1 MNGRYKIIQD
11 YFGLFDQKTTL
22 CVTDSLFNAV
32 QLCEQLN
39 ESTKDRPYDY
49 DFEKV
54 VDEVDD
60 ALDFYP
66 GESFADAGYV
76 YDVKNLEDF
85 TKLLLKK
92 KRHPRK
98 RLVE

>member
-1 MNGRYKIIQD
+1 MKERYKIIQD
-11 YFGLFDQKTTL
+11 YFGLFNQKTTL

-85 TKLLLKK
+85 IKLQQPTGV
-92 KRHPRK
+92 HPRK
-98 RLVE
+98 KDVI

>member
-1 MNGRYKIIQD
+1 MKERYKIIQD

-22 CVTDSLFNAV
+22 CVTDSLFDVV

-54 VDEVDD
+54 VDDVDD

-85 TKLLLKK
+85 IKLYLKK